1 MAATKK
7 RNAYRGLIA
16 WMLVLLALCALC
28 FAGYLYTRNYLS
40 ARAKQNEEDVLK
52 INAGRTQEYNAA
64 MAEHQQQSA
73 ADKDMPVSYTHLD
86 VYKRQSSALAISPTL
101 GSRFISAT
109 RRSRAC
115 RAL

>member
-28 FAGYLYTRNYLS
+28 FAGYLYTRNHLS

-52 INAGRTQEYNAA
+52 INAERTQEYNAA
-64 MAEHQQQSA
+64 MAEHQQQLSLI
-73 ADKDMPVSYTHLD
+73 H
-86 VYKRQSSALAISPTL
+86 I
-101 GSRFISAT
+101 
-109 RRSRAC
+109 
-115 RAL
+115 